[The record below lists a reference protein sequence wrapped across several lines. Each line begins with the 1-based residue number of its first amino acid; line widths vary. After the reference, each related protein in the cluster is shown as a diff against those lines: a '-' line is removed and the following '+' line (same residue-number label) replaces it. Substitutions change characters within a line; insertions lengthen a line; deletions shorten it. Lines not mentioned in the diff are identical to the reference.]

1 MKKKRY
7 SLKHRK
13 WVCPLCGQRLQVW
26 VRMSATPLC
35 HHPLKHERQVVAMIP
50 WHPKRSPDIFPID
63 GDEAQTP
70 ADEL

>member
-26 VRMSATPLC
+26 VRVSATPLC
-35 HHPLKHERQVVAMIP
+35 HNPLQHQREVVAMIP
-50 WHPKRSPDIFPID
+50 WLRNHGHPSRKD
-63 GDEAQTP
+63 GNVD
-70 ADEL
+70 